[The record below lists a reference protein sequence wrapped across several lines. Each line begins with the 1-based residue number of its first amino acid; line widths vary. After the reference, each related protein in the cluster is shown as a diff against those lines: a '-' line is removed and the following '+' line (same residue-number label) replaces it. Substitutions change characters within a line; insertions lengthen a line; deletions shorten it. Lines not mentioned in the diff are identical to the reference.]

1 MKKRNVINLIRYH
14 AERND
19 TSFRNEAYEIARDFD
34 KSGDGELASYIMA
47 LLSEA
52 GTFTTQSFE
61 PTTEYLS
68 RVASPTEPLPL
79 PDAIADDLKGI
90 INAVSHDRGVSKFLF
105 QGPPG
110 SGKTESAK
118 QVARLLARDLY
129 WVDFS
134 AVIDSKLG
142 QTSKNIAALFKE
154 INRFPNPSKITVLFD
169 EIDAII
175 LDRTSSNDVR
185 EMGRATSTF
194 LRELDAVDP
203 RVVIIATTNLF
214 KGFDKA
220 IVRRFDYVVDFARYD
235 EENLREAAETLL
247 NTNLERFK
255 AKGRNKHLFRGIL
268 DQAAPLPYPGD
279 MSNIIKTAIA
289 FSDPSDDYDYL
300 RRLYKALARNPVDTI
315 RGLKDQGFTM
325 GEIALL
331 TGVSKSTVSRELK
344 E

>member
-1 MKKRNVINLIRYH
+1 M
-14 AERND
+14 
-19 TSFRNEAYEIARDFD
+19 
-34 KSGDGELASYIMA
+34 
-47 LLSEA
+47 
-52 GTFTTQSFE
+52 
-61 PTTEYLS
+61 
-68 RVASPTEPLPL
+68 
-79 PDAIADDLKGI
+79 
-90 INAVSHDRGVSKFLF
+90 
-105 QGPPG
+105 
-110 SGKTESAK
+110 
-118 QVARLLARDLY
+118 
-129 WVDFS
+129 
-134 AVIDSKLG
+134 
-142 QTSKNIAALFKE
+142 
-154 INRFPNPSKITVLFD
+154 
-169 EIDAII
+169 
-175 LDRTSSNDVR
+175 
-185 EMGRATSTF
+185 
-194 LRELDAVDP
+194 
-203 RVVIIATTNLF
+203 
-214 KGFDKA
+214 
-220 IVRRFDYVVDFARYD
+220 DFARYD